1 MIRTAAIQC
10 GSEVSGVSG
19 RLTMPSMQ
27 KKDDLMRAWKASKS
41 RQTSKST
48 PKHSGFDGSRKW
60 VNTYPA
66 PLSQPSANPV
76 AKSSPRSN
84 TSQQP
89 QQHVSPAVKVKPA
102 QPQQQ
107 VKPASPEPEQQQP
120 SKFLNCF
127 LTTTA
132 SSHTVVSY
140 NSSHTQRL
148 LQPRFS
154 SSNGSQI
161 AQAL

>member
-1 MIRTAAIQC
+1 
-10 GSEVSGVSG
+10 
-19 RLTMPSMQ
+19 MPSMQ

-60 VNTYPA
+60 VNSYPA

-76 AKSSPRSN
+76 ANPSPRSN

-89 QQHVSPAVKVKPA
+89 QQRVSPAVKVKPA

-107 VKPASPEPEQQQP
+107 VKPASPEPEQQQQQP
-120 SKFLNCF
+120 SKFLNRF
-127 LTTTA
+127 LTITA
-132 SSHTVVSY
+132 SSHSVVSY
-140 NSSHTQRL
+140 KSSHTQRL

-154 SSNGSQI
+154 SSI
-161 AQAL
+161 